1 MTNIMQLVKIID
13 LYEKRVD
20 VKRRAKLSQFSIHGT
35 IPPNIPKLENLI
47 YEYKNNPNFDWRST
61 YVAIVTADMVYSS
74 PVYNRPEEIDLN
86 RCEKYVEDEGAFSY
100 ILAGTGSGYVRPDGT
115 YVSTQG
121 GHRTTEA
128 YAVTLNSNVELL
140 TNVKFHN
147 PDATEEQIIQLE
159 AKDHHVD
166 AAKRNPQ
173 NTEHK
178 FRSAYRSNESWAVKL
193 FNYLK
198 FFSIGI
204 AGTLENANFS
214 LNSHSYLSTA
224 LKLVGEGTV
233 SRYLKTFT
241 KNKCEKEILGNA
253 IVAGSLF
260 LNGFSEYIAKVD
272 EDNNIDSFDLMMKF
286 YFTEYGNLMSMVDP
300 DARNLTQSDLV
311 QGNSLYKGNEPAV
324 ARFVFCYNDFIR
336 VKRFKIS
343 GRQKTAIPF
352 EGSDDRGWNTFI
364 SNSHPLMKPA
374 LGQLATTK
382 FF

>member
-147 PDATEEQIIQLE
+147 PDAT
-159 AKDHHVD
+159 
-166 AAKRNPQ
+166 
-173 NTEHK
+173 
-178 FRSAYRSNESWAVKL
+178 
-193 FNYLK
+193 
-198 FFSIGI
+198 
-204 AGTLENANFS
+204 
-214 LNSHSYLSTA
+214 
-224 LKLVGEGTV
+224 
-233 SRYLKTFT
+233 
-241 KNKCEKEILGNA
+241 
-253 IVAGSLF
+253 
-260 LNGFSEYIAKVD
+260 
-272 EDNNIDSFDLMMKF
+272 
-286 YFTEYGNLMSMVDP
+286 
-300 DARNLTQSDLV
+300 
-311 QGNSLYKGNEPAV
+311 
-324 ARFVFCYNDFIR
+324 
-336 VKRFKIS
+336 
-343 GRQKTAIPF
+343 
-352 EGSDDRGWNTFI
+352 
-364 SNSHPLMKPA
+364 
-374 LGQLATTK
+374 
-382 FF
+382 

>member
-1 MTNIMQLVKIID
+1 
-13 LYEKRVD
+13 
-20 VKRRAKLSQFSIHGT
+20 
-35 IPPNIPKLENLI
+35 
-47 YEYKNNPNFDWRST
+47 
-61 YVAIVTADMVYSS
+61 
-74 PVYNRPEEIDLN
+74 
-86 RCEKYVEDEGAFSY
+86 
-100 ILAGTGSGYVRPDGT
+100 
-115 YVSTQG
+115 
-121 GHRTTEA
+121 
-128 YAVTLNSNVELL
+128 
-140 TNVKFHN
+140 
-147 PDATEEQIIQLE
+147 LE